1 MTNNIGLAI
10 IKTTKEVKRVREKV
24 PDKYQGLTNLKE
36 GGTDHRKRKVRFI
49 YINKKDVNLI
59 IKNING
65 T

>member
-1 MTNNIGLAI
+1 MTNSIGLAI

-49 YINKKDVNLI
+49 YIKIKKMSIL
-59 IKNING
+59 
-65 T
+65 